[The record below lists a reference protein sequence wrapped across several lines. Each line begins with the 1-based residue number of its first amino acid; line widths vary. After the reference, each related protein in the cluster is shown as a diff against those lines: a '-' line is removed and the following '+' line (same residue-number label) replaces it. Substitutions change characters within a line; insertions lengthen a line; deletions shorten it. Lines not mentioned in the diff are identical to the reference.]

1 MNAFLDGFASLM
13 DYFVTQWQ
21 QILSLTIEHIEM
33 TAIAVGC
40 SILIGVPLGIL
51 VSYVRKLGKP
61 VIGIANVVQAI
72 PSMALLGLAIPLL
85 GIGTL
90 PAVVMVIIYS
100 LLPIVKNTYT
110 GITNID
116 PLLVEAA
123 TGIGL
128 TKWQVLY
135 KIKLPMALP
144 VIMAGVRISTVTA
157 VGLMTMA
164 AFIGAGGLGYLVFS
178 GIRTVNNIQIL
189 AGAIPACI
197 LALVVDFLM
206 GLIEKL
212 VTPISLQ
219 KQFGTSKEKLKR
231 RRTRSKAILGVAA
244 ALLVLMVGNTAYHNL
259 ANTSDRSIVIGSK
272 DFTENIV
279 LAHLYGQMIEAHTDI
294 DVDVEDNLG
303 GTQVCYEALQAGEID
318 MYLDYTG
325 TVYVSLLNH
334 PAKSDMEAV
343 YQECRDELAANYDIV
358 VLDKSPL
365 NNTYTIAVQ
374 PETAEEYGLVT
385 IADLQKCDD
394 QLVIGTTL
402 EFQNRPDDGL
412 PGLVA
417 KYGFQFK
424 NTVGIDGS
432 PRFIALEQGEIDI
445 VDAFATDG
453 LLKKYGLVTLEDTDG
468 YFPPYN
474 AIPMLRGEVLEEY
487 PELADPINEL
497 SAALTDEEMQNMNY
511 LVDEEGQEPA
521 QVAADFLSSHGL
533 L

>member
-1 MNAFLDGFASLM
+1 MSDLTNGFLSLI
-13 DYFVTQWQ
+13 DYFITQWQ
-21 QILSLTIEHIEM
+21 QILSLTVEHIEM

-51 VSYVRKLGKP
+51 ISYIRKLGKP
-61 VIGIANVVQAI
+61 VIGVANVVQAI

-135 KIKLPMALP
+135 KVKLPLALP

-197 LALVVDFLM
+197 LALLVDFLM

-219 KQFGTSKEKLKR
+219 KQFGVSKEKLR
-231 RRTRSKAILGVAA
+231 RRKNRSKAILGVAA
-244 ALLVLMVGNTAYHNL
+244 AVLVLIVGNTAYHSL
-259 ANTSDRSIVIGSK
+259 ADTSERSIVIGSK

-279 LAHLYGQMIEAHTDI
+279 LANLYGQMIEAHTDI
-294 DVDVEDNLG
+294 DVEVEENLG
-303 GTQVCYEALQAGEID
+303 GTQVCYEALRANEID
-318 MYLDYTG
+318 LYIDYTG
-325 TVYVSLLNH
+325 TVYVSLLGH
-334 PAKSDMEAV
+334 EAQSDTEAV
-343 YQECRDELAANYDIV
+343 YQACKEEMLTNDNIV

-374 PETAEEYGLVT
+374 PETAEKYGLVT
-385 IADLQKCDD
+385 IADLKTCDD

-417 KYGFQFK
+417 KYGFQFAD
-424 NTVGIDGS
+424 TVGIDGS
-432 PRFIALEQGEIDI
+432 PRFIALEEGEVDI

-453 LLKKYGLVTLEDTDG
+453 LLKKYGLVMLEDADG
-468 YFPPYN
+468 FFPPYN
-474 AIPMLRGEVLEEY
+474 AIPMVSAQTLETY
-487 PELADPINEL
+487 PELSEPINQL
-497 SAALTDEEMQNMNY
+497 SAALTDEAMQDMNY
-511 LVDEEGQEPA
+511 LVDEEGREPA
-521 QVAADFLSSHGL
+521 EVAAAFLADHGL
-533 L
+533 V

>member
-189 AGAIPACI
+189 AGAILACI

-244 ALLVLMVGNTAYHNL
+244 ALLVLMVGNTVYHNL

-343 YQECRDELAANYDIV
+343 YQECKDELAANYDIV

-474 AIPMLRGEVLEEY
+474 AIPMLREEVLEEY
-487 PELADPINEL
+487 PELADPINQL

>member
-1 MNAFLDGFASLM
+1 M

-189 AGAIPACI
+189 AVAIPACI
-197 LALVVDFLM
+197 LALS
-206 GLIEKL
+206 LIH
-212 VTPISLQ
+212 I
-219 KQFGTSKEKLKR
+219 
-231 RRTRSKAILGVAA
+231 
-244 ALLVLMVGNTAYHNL
+244 
-259 ANTSDRSIVIGSK
+259 
-272 DFTENIV
+272 
-279 LAHLYGQMIEAHTDI
+279 
-294 DVDVEDNLG
+294 
-303 GTQVCYEALQAGEID
+303 
-318 MYLDYTG
+318 
-325 TVYVSLLNH
+325 
-334 PAKSDMEAV
+334 
-343 YQECRDELAANYDIV
+343 
-358 VLDKSPL
+358 
-365 NNTYTIAVQ
+365 
-374 PETAEEYGLVT
+374 
-385 IADLQKCDD
+385 
-394 QLVIGTTL
+394 
-402 EFQNRPDDGL
+402 
-412 PGLVA
+412 
-417 KYGFQFK
+417 
-424 NTVGIDGS
+424 
-432 PRFIALEQGEIDI
+432 
-445 VDAFATDG
+445 
-453 LLKKYGLVTLEDTDG
+453 
-468 YFPPYN
+468 
-474 AIPMLRGEVLEEY
+474 
-487 PELADPINEL
+487 
-497 SAALTDEEMQNMNY
+497 
-511 LVDEEGQEPA
+511 
-521 QVAADFLSSHGL
+521 
-533 L
+533 

>member
-1 MNAFLDGFASLM
+1 MNAFLDGFASLI
-13 DYFVTQWQ
+13 DYFITQWQ

-279 LAHLYGQMIEAHTDI
+279 LAHLYGQMIEAEGD
-294 DVDVEDNLG
+294 
-303 GTQVCYEALQAGEID
+303 EADPAGSYIRRYQYLYLEI
-318 MYLDYTG
+318 
-325 TVYVSLLNH
+325 
-334 PAKSDMEAV
+334 AKKNGKS
-343 YQECRDELAANYDIV
+343 ELAAALGVYH
-358 VLDKSPL
+358 L
-365 NNTYTIAVQ
+365 Y
-374 PETAEEYGLVT
+374 
-385 IADLQKCDD
+385 AD
-394 QLVIGTTL
+394 
-402 EFQNRPDDGL
+402 
-412 PGLVA
+412 
-417 KYGFQFK
+417 
-424 NTVGIDGS
+424 
-432 PRFIALEQGEIDI
+432 
-445 VDAFATDG
+445 
-453 LLKKYGLVTLEDTDG
+453 
-468 YFPPYN
+468 
-474 AIPMLRGEVLEEY
+474 GEVNGEVY
-487 PELADPINEL
+487 
-497 SAALTDEEMQNMNY
+497 
-511 LVDEEGQEPA
+511 V
-521 QVAADFLSSHGL
+521 VAADRDNAGIVYSAAKWMVEHSPALMKRSRIVDSSQV
-533 L
+533 